1 MRAHMRRAR
10 GFTLV
15 ELLVVIAI
23 IGVLVALL
31 LPAVQAAREAANRNS
46 CLNNTKQLMLAI
58 LNHESAL
65 KRIPLAS
72 TAPVN
77 QSDSNIG
84 NPASNAGT
92 TGRKA
97 SQQGDGYS
105 WIVQV
110 LPYIEGNTI
119 HTKLMQPNASNRLS
133 AAAFPTQQK
142 SWPQNPDAA
151 VSATNPFMHEIVLEE
166 AICPSYPGEET
177 SDVLLPA
184 VTTSTDTTGIT
195 NYVAL
200 AATHYTNP
208 AQGSVNLANSGPA
221 TPSNLTTSCTNKTYC
236 GNGSLVFPGLVS
248 NRVTKNGLGL
258 QSLSDGQSNTAMICE
273 SREQRITSWYSGLAS
288 YVVGTWPG
296 NGAFPTSGTA
306 TQAGANA
313 GRWYIDP
320 SGANRG
326 ALLAINKGSDK
337 SDVERKKQWYFPESN
352 KFHGAKNATK
362 QWGPSSAHRG
372 VVIHGYGDGRAD
384 GIEEGVD
391 PNVYLHLITRA
402 GNEVPANQN

>member
-1 MRAHMRRAR
+1 MSRAR

-31 LPAVQAAREAANRNS
+31 LPAVQAAREAANRNE
-46 CLNNTKQLMLAI
+46 CLNNTKQWMLSI
-58 LNHESAL
+58 LNYESSL

-77 QSDSNIG
+77 QSDSTVG
-84 NPASNAGT
+84 QQPATPAGT
-92 TGRKA
+92 PGRKG

-110 LPYIEGNTI
+110 LPYIEGDTI
-119 HTKLMQPNASNRLS
+119 HTKLMDAKASNKL
-133 AAAFPTQQK
+133 AMGAFPKTRQ
-142 SWPQNPDAA
+142 SHAQNPDLA
-151 VSATNPFMHEIVLEE
+151 VSATNGYIHEIVLEE
-166 AICPSYPGEET
+166 ALCPSYPGEET
-177 SDVLLPA
+177 SDALLPA

-200 AATHYTNP
+200 AATHYTSST
-208 AQGSVNLANSGPA
+208 AGSVNLANSGPA
-221 TPSNLTTSCTNKTYC
+221 VANLATSCVNKPTC

-248 NRVTKNGLGL
+248 NRVTSKGLGL
-258 QSLSDGQSNTAMICE
+258 QSLSDGQSNTAIICE
-273 SREQRITSWYSGLAS
+273 SREQRVTSWYSGLAS
-288 YVVGTWPG
+288 YVVGAWPQG
-296 NGAFPTSGTA
+296 GPPIVGTA
-306 TQAGANA
+306 AQAGANA

-320 SGANRG
+320 NAAAGRG
-326 ALLAINKGSDK
+326 AVPAIALNKGSDK
-337 SDVERKKQWYFPESN
+337 SDAESKKLWYFPESN
-352 KFHGAKNATK
+352 KFHSAANGTK

-372 VVIHGYGDGRAD
+372 VIVHGYGDGRAD
-384 GIEEGVD
+384 AIEENVD

-402 GNEVPANQN
+402 GNEVPVNTN